1 MAVKRLNSGD
11 REAFLD
17 ESKVLRRL
25 TASSSPHL
33 AKLLA
38 TYEKPLGP
46 DTNITQY
53 YLMFECADSD
63 LERFWRGW
71 SPERLME
78 DHRIPRAQIARWVA
92 EQCHGLAEALAI
104 LHEPTAQIYGIH
116 GDIKPANIIRY
127 TDWKN
132 PAIPDK
138 ALYEPLGLLQLTDFG
153 LSSFHHSKTAEDI
166 KVKIGDSEYKPPEVH
181 LVLPISRSTDIWTLG
196 CLFLE
201 FATWLVYGQQ
211 GRQEFRRERTRY
223 KGLNDIH
230 SCFFEVLE
238 GEKGL
243 TQIMKSRAVTKV
255 SNKFPSQS

>member
-1 MAVKRLNSGD
+1 
-11 REAFLD
+11 
-17 ESKVLRRL
+17 
-25 TASSSPHL
+25 
-33 AKLLA
+33 
-38 TYEKPLGP
+38 
-46 DTNITQY
+46 
-53 YLMFECADSD
+53 MFECADSD
-63 LERFWRGW
+63 LERFWKGW

-78 DHRIPRAQIARWVA
+78 DHRMRHAQIARWVA

-104 LHEPTAQIYGIH
+104 LHDPTALRSSKDTDSDIYGIH

-127 TDWKN
+127 TDWRDSALPN
-132 PAIPDK
+132 Q

-153 LSSFHHSKTAEDI
+153 LSSFHHSKTVEDI

-181 LVLPISRSTDIWTLG
+181 LVLPISRSTDIWSLG

-201 FATWLVYGQQ
+201 FVTWLLYGQQ
-211 GRQEFRRERTRY
+211 GRQDFCRKRTRY

-230 SCFFEVLE
+230 PCFFEVFE

-255 SNKFPSQS
+255 SSESSSHSERRKTNLECQVGG